1 LAHLKNLNRH
11 PRLFMYK
18 ALESNFFLLVKLD
31 KNKAFN
37 LVFDAYWN
45 ALYKQAYK
53 KVHCTEL
60 AQDLV
65 QDVFVSLWDKIELLD
80 AEGSV
85 LAYLFAILRNKI
97 LKLYEKD
104 SVRLKYAV
112 SVTANVAPSDVHS
125 QNTILEKE
133 LKAIIDAEVERM
145 PVRMKEIYLLK
156 REDDLSIKQIAQD
169 LSLSE
174 QTVKNQLQMAYQR
187 LRARVKD
194 YDSSLALLALFIA
207 KHL

>member
-1 LAHLKNLNRH
+1 MAHLKNLNRH
-11 PRLFMYK
+11 LQLFMYK
-18 ALESNFFLLVKLD
+18 ELESNFFLLVKLD

-37 LVFDAYWN
+37 LVFDAYWS

-53 KVHCTEL
+53 KVHCTDL

-80 AEGSV
+80 AESSV

-112 SVTANVAPSDVHS
+112 SVTTNVAPADVYS

-133 LKAIIDAEVERM
+133 LKTIIDAEVERM
-145 PVRMKEIYLLK
+145 PMRMKEIYLLK

-194 YDSSLALLALFIA
+194 YDSSLALLAIFIA

>member
-1 LAHLKNLNRH
+1 
-11 PRLFMYK
+11 MYEE
-18 ALESNFFLLVKLD
+18 LESNFFLIVKLN

-53 KVHCTEL
+53 KVRCKDI
-60 AQDLV
+60 AKDLV
-65 QDVFVSLWDKIELLD
+65 QDVFVSLWDKIDFLD

-104 SVRLKYAV
+104 EVRLKYAV
-112 SVTANVAPSDVHS
+112 SMVSNENTSDVHS
-125 QNTILEKE
+125 QNIMLEKE
-133 LKAIIDAEVERM
+133 LKAIIDAEVAHM
-145 PVRMKEIYLLK
+145 PMRMKEIYILK
-156 REDDLSIKQIAQD
+156 KEDDLSIREIAEG

-187 LRARVKD
+187 LRTRIKN

>member
-1 LAHLKNLNRH
+1 
-11 PRLFMYK
+11 MYEE
-18 ALESNFFLLVKLD
+18 LESNFFLLVKLN

-37 LVFDAYWN
+37 LVFDAYWA

-53 KVHCTEL
+53 KVRCHDL
-60 AQDLV
+60 AKDLV

-104 SVRLKYAV
+104 EVRLRYAV
-112 SVTANVAPSDVHS
+112 NMAINANLSDIHS
-125 QNTILEKE
+125 QNNLLEKE
-133 LKAIIDAEVERM
+133 LKAIIDAEVQRM
-145 PVRMKEIYLLK
+145 PLRMREIYLLK
-156 REDDLSIKQIAQD
+156 KDDDLSIREIAED

-187 LRARVKD
+187 LRTKIKN

>member
-1 LAHLKNLNRH
+1 
-11 PRLFMYK
+11 MYEE
-18 ALESNFFLLVKLD
+18 LESNFFLLVKMN

-37 LVFDAYWN
+37 LVFDAYWS
-45 ALYKQAYK
+45 ALYKKAYK
-53 KVHCTEL
+53 KVNCSEL

-104 SVRLKYAV
+104 EVRLRYALSV
-112 SVTANVAPSDVHS
+112 SSRAVPADVHA
-125 QNTILEKE
+125 QNSILEKE
-133 LKAIIDAEVERM
+133 LKNIIDAEVERM
-145 PVRMKEIYLLK
+145 PLRMKEIYLLK
-156 REDDLSIKQIAQD
+156 REDDLSIRQIAED

-187 LRARVKD
+187 LRLRVKA
-194 YDSSLALLALFIA
+194 YDSSLAMLALFIA

>member
-1 LAHLKNLNRH
+1 
-11 PRLFMYK
+11 MYGE
-18 ALESNFFLLVKLD
+18 LESNFFLLVKLD
-31 KNKAFN
+31 KEKAFK

-45 ALYKQAYK
+45 TLYKQAYK
-53 KVHCTEL
+53 KVNCRDI

-65 QDVFVSLWDKIELLD
+65 QDVFVSLWDKMELLD

-104 SVRLKYAV
+104 EVRLRYAA
-112 SVTANVAPSDVHS
+112 SVVSDVVPADAYS
-125 QNTILEKE
+125 QNSMLEKE
-133 LKAIIDAEVERM
+133 LKAVIDAEIARM
-145 PVRMKEIYLLK
+145 PLRMQEIYLLK
-156 REDDLSIKQIAQD
+156 KEDDLSIKQIAED

-187 LRARVKD
+187 LRTRVTA
-194 YDSSLALLALFIA
+194 YDSSLVMLTLFIA

>member
-1 LAHLKNLNRH
+1 MAHLKNLNRH

>member
-1 LAHLKNLNRH
+1 
-11 PRLFMYK
+11 MYRE
-18 ALESNFFLLVKLD
+18 LESNFFLLVKLD
-31 KNKAFN
+31 KSKAFN
-37 LVFDAYWN
+37 LVFDAYWS

-53 KVHCTEL
+53 KVHCKDI
-60 AQDLV
+60 AKDLV
-65 QDVFVSLWDKIELLD
+65 QDVFVSLWDKIEFLD

-104 SVRLKYAV
+104 EVRLRYAV
-112 SVTANVAPSDVHS
+112 RVATNVAPSDVHS
-125 QNTILEKE
+125 QNSILEKE
-133 LKAIIDAEVERM
+133 LKAIIDAEVSRM
-145 PVRMKEIYLLK
+145 PMRMKEIYLLK
-156 REDDLSIKQIAQD
+156 REDDLSIKQIAEE

-187 LRARVKD
+187 LRTRIKD
-194 YDSSLALLALFIA
+194 YDSSLALLALFLA

>member
-1 LAHLKNLNRH
+1 
-11 PRLFMYK
+11 MYEE
-18 ALESNFFLLVKLD
+18 LESNFFLLVKLN

-37 LVFDAYWN
+37 LVFDAYWA

-53 KVHCTEL
+53 KIHCKDI
-60 AQDLV
+60 AKDLV
-65 QDVFVSLWDKIELLD
+65 QDVFVSLWDKIDLLD

-104 SVRLKYAV
+104 EVRLRYAV
-112 SVTANVAPSDVHS
+112 NFATSGSVADIHS
-125 QNTILEKE
+125 QNRLLEKE
-133 LKAIIDAEVERM
+133 LKAIIDAEVHCMPIRM
-145 PVRMKEIYLLK
+145 REIYILK
-156 REDDLSIKQIAQD
+156 KEDDLSIREIANN

-187 LRARVKD
+187 LRTKIKN

>member
-1 LAHLKNLNRH
+1 MAHFKNLNRH

-18 ALESNFFLLVKLD
+18 ELESNFFLLVKLD

-37 LVFDAYWN
+37 LVFDAYWS

-53 KVHCTEL
+53 KVHCTDL

-80 AEGSV
+80 AEASV

-112 SVTANVAPSDVHS
+112 SVTTKVAPSDVHS
-125 QNTILEKE
+125 QNAILEKE
-133 LKAIIDAEVERM
+133 LKAIIDAEVEKM
-145 PVRMKEIYLLK
+145 PLRMKEIYLLK
-156 REDDLSIKQIAQD
+156 REDELSIKQIAQD

>member
-1 LAHLKNLNRH
+1 
-11 PRLFMYK
+11 MYK

-53 KVHCTEL
+53 KVHCADL

-112 SVTANVAPSDVHS
+112 SVTSNVAVSDVHS
-125 QNTILEKE
+125 QNNILEKE
-133 LKAIIDAEVERM
+133 LKAIIDAEVARM
-145 PVRMKEIYLLK
+145 PLRMKEIYLLK
-156 REDDLSIKQIAQD
+156 REDDLSIKQIAED

-187 LRARVKD
+187 LRTRVKD
-194 YDSSLALLALFIA
+194 YDSSLALLALLLA

>member
-1 LAHLKNLNRH
+1 
-11 PRLFMYK
+11 MYEE
-18 ALESNFFLLVKLD
+18 LESNFFLLVKLN

-37 LVFDAYWN
+37 LVFDAYWA

-53 KVHCTEL
+53 KVHNNDL
-60 AQDLV
+60 AKDLV

-104 SVRLKYAV
+104 EVRLRYAV
-112 SVTANVAPSDVHS
+112 NMALNGSQSDTRS
-125 QNTILEKE
+125 QNSLLEKE
-133 LKAIIDAEVERM
+133 LKSIIDAEVAHMPIRM
-145 PVRMKEIYLLK
+145 REIYLLK
-156 REDDLSIKQIAQD
+156 KEDDLSIRQIAED

-187 LRARVKD
+187 LRTKIKN
-194 YDSSLALLALFIA
+194 YDSSLALLSLFIA

>member
-1 LAHLKNLNRH
+1 
-11 PRLFMYK
+11 MYEE
-18 ALESNFFLLVKLD
+18 LESNFFLLVKLN

-37 LVFDAYWN
+37 LVFDAYWA

-53 KVHCTEL
+53 KVHSNDL
-60 AQDLV
+60 AKDLV

-104 SVRLKYAV
+104 EVRLRYAV
-112 SVTANVAPSDVHS
+112 NMALNGNQSDTHS
-125 QNTILEKE
+125 QNSLLEKE
-133 LKAIIDAEVERM
+133 LKSIIDAEVAHMPIRM
-145 PVRMKEIYLLK
+145 REIYLLK
-156 REDDLSIKQIAQD
+156 KEDDLSIRQIAED

-187 LRARVKD
+187 LRIKIKN

>member
-1 LAHLKNLNRH
+1 
-11 PRLFMYK
+11 MYEE
-18 ALESNFFLLVKLD
+18 LESNFFLIVKL
-31 KNKAFN
+31 NKAKAFG

-53 KVHCTEL
+53 KVHCNDL

-80 AEGSV
+80 AERSV

-104 SVRLKYAV
+104 EVRLRYAL
-112 SVTANVAPSDVHS
+112 SVTSSASPSDVHS
-125 QNTILEKE
+125 QNTLLEKE
-133 LKAIIDAEVERM
+133 LKAIIDIEVARM
-145 PVRMKEIYLLK
+145 PIRMKEIYMLK
-156 REDDLSIKQIAQD
+156 KEDDLSIKQIAEE

-187 LRARVKD
+187 LRTKIKN

>member
-1 LAHLKNLNRH
+1 
-11 PRLFMYK
+11 MYK

>member
-1 LAHLKNLNRH
+1 
-11 PRLFMYK
+11 MYGE
-18 ALESNFFLLVKLD
+18 LESNFFLLVKLNKD
-31 KNKAFN
+31 KAFK
-37 LVFDAYWN
+37 LVFDAYWD

-53 KVHCTEL
+53 KVHCRDI

-65 QDVFVSLWDKIELLD
+65 QDVFVGLWDKMELLD

-104 SVRLKYAV
+104 EVRLRYAV
-112 SVTANVAPSDVHS
+112 SVVTDVVPADLHS
-125 QNTILEKE
+125 QNSILEKE
-133 LKAIIDAEVERM
+133 LKAVIDAEIARM
-145 PVRMKEIYLLK
+145 PLRMQEIYLMK
-156 REDDLSIKQIAQD
+156 KEDDLSIKQIAED

-174 QTVKNQLQMAYQR
+174 QTVKNQLQMAYKR
-187 LRARVKD
+187 LRTRVTA
-194 YDSSLALLALFIA
+194 YDSSLVMLTLFIA

>member
-1 LAHLKNLNRH
+1 
-11 PRLFMYK
+11 MYK

-104 SVRLKYAV
+104 SVRLKYAA

>member
-1 LAHLKNLNRH
+1 MAHFKNLNRH

-18 ALESNFFLLVKLD
+18 ELESNFFLLVKLD

-37 LVFDAYWN
+37 LVFDAYWS

-53 KVHCTEL
+53 KVHCTDL

-112 SVTANVAPSDVHS
+112 SVTTKVAPSDVHS
-125 QNTILEKE
+125 QNAILEKE
-133 LKAIIDAEVERM
+133 LKTIIDAEIEKM
-145 PVRMKEIYLLK
+145 PLRMKEIYLLK
-156 REDDLSIKQIAQD
+156 REDELSIKQIAQD

-187 LRARVKD
+187 LRSRIKD